1 MFKIVF
7 EERLERFEVI
17 HGHSFDQKLLIVAE
31 KEEASTLSHAFARFE
46 DALLIPFDVWMEAL
60 FDIEVG
66 IAIQISHV
74 SKDIRSILSA
84 NNLFVDNQDFFT
96 LKNVA

>member
-1 MFKIVF
+1 VFKIVF
-7 EERLERFEVI
+7 EERLERFEII

-31 KEEASTLSHAFARFE
+31 KEEASTLSHTFTRFE
-46 DALLIPFDVWMEAL
+46 DGLLIALDVWMEAF

-66 IAIQISHV
+66 IAIQTSHM
-74 SKDIRSILSA
+74 SKDIWSILST
-84 NNLFVDNQDFFT
+84 NSLFVDNHETFI